1 MVKIFAEDLK
11 AIREEKN
18 ISLKSISQ
26 QTRINLSALEN
37 LENGDYSFQPQA
49 YIRAFLKQYIA
60 CLDLDVEEVLFDYD
74 LARSGKYKS
83 NRPEKE
89 IAEEHIHNHI
99 GFVSPYLVL
108 YEEFTTYENL
118 KLFADIRGV
127 KFNQERVDYLLN
139 KFLIFKRKDDLL
151 KTYSS
156 GMKQR
161 VKFIFA
167 LMHSPQLLI
176 LDEPTSNLDDE
187 GKKSVYE
194 IVKEEGQ
201 KNIVLIAS
209 NEKNDL
215 ELCSEIVLLEKFK
228 N

>member
-1 MVKIFAEDLK
+1 MTNYSLEASGINKSFGRRLIFNDLQFKFDKSGVYGISGPNGSGKSTLVKI
-11 AIREEKN
+11 
-18 ISLKSISQ
+18 
-26 QTRINLSALEN
+26 
-37 LENGDYSFQPQA
+37 
-49 YIRAFLKQYIA
+49 IA
-60 CLDLDVEEVLFDYD
+60 GIIG
-74 LARSGKYKS
+74 ASKGKIIHKL
-83 NRPEKE
+83 NDKE
-89 IAEEHIHNHI
+89 IAEENLHNHI

-108 YEEFTTYENL
+108 YEEFSTYENL
-118 KLFADIRGV
+118 KLFAEIRGV
-127 KFNQERVDYLLN
+127 KFNQERVDNLLN
-139 KFLIFKRKDDLL
+139 KFLLFKRKDDLL

-187 GKKSVYE
+187 GKNSVYE
-194 IVKEEGQ
+194 LVKEEGQ

-209 NEKNDL
+209 NEKHDL
-215 ELCSEIVLLEKFK
+215 ELCGDIVYLEKYK

>member
-1 MVKIFAEDLK
+1 MISYSLEASGLNKSFGRRLIFNDLQFKFDKSGVYGISGPNGSGKSTLVKIIAGIIG
-11 AIREEKN
+11 A
-18 ISLKSISQ
+18 SQ
-26 QTRINLSALEN
+26 GKI
-37 LENGDYSFQPQA
+37 FH
-49 YIRAFLKQYIA
+49 K
-60 CLDLDVEEVLFDYD
+60 LD
-74 LARSGKYKS
+74 
-83 NRPEKE
+83 EKE

-187 GKKSVYE
+187 GKNSVYE

-215 ELCSEIVLLEKFK
+215 ELCDDTVYLEKYK

>member
-1 MVKIFAEDLK
+1 MINYSLEANGLNKSFGRRLIFNDLQFKFNQAGVYGISGPNGSGKSTLVKIIAGIIGASKGKIIHKL
-11 AIREEKN
+11 
-18 ISLKSISQ
+18 
-26 QTRINLSALEN
+26 
-37 LENGDYSFQPQA
+37 GD
-49 YIRAFLKQYIA
+49 
-60 CLDLDVEEVLFDYD
+60 
-74 LARSGKYKS
+74 
-83 NRPEKE
+83 KE
-89 IAEEHIHNHI
+89 ISGEHIHNHI

-108 YEEFTTYENL
+108 YEEFSTYENL

-127 KFNQERVDYLLN
+127 NFNQERVDYLLN
-139 KFLIFKRKDDLL
+139 KFLLIKRKDDLL

-187 GKKSVYE
+187 GKNSVYQ

-215 ELCSEIVLLEKFK
+215 ELCNDVVYLEKYK

>member
-1 MVKIFAEDLK
+1 MTNYSVEAVDLNKSFGRRLIFNDLQFKFDKSGVYGISGPNGSGKSTLVKI
-11 AIREEKN
+11 
-18 ISLKSISQ
+18 
-26 QTRINLSALEN
+26 
-37 LENGDYSFQPQA
+37 
-49 YIRAFLKQYIA
+49 IA
-60 CLDLDVEEVLFDYD
+60 GIIG
-74 LARSGKYKS
+74 ASKGKIIHKL
-83 NRPEKE
+83 NDKE
-89 IAEEHIHNHI
+89 IIEEHLHDHI

-108 YEEFTTYENL
+108 YEEFSTYENL
-118 KLFADIRGV
+118 NHFAEIRGIS
-127 KFNQERVDYLLN
+127 FNKERVDYLLN
-139 KFLIFKRKDDLL
+139 KFLLFKRKDDLL

-187 GKKSVYE
+187 GKNSVYE
-194 IVKEEGQ
+194 LVKEEGQ

-209 NEKNDL
+209 NEKHDL
-215 ELCSEIVLLEKFK
+215 EVCSDIVYLEKFK

>member
-1 MVKIFAEDLK
+1 MTNYSLEASSINKSFGRRLIFNDLQFKFDKSGVYGISGPNGSGKSTLVKI
-11 AIREEKN
+11 
-18 ISLKSISQ
+18 
-26 QTRINLSALEN
+26 
-37 LENGDYSFQPQA
+37 
-49 YIRAFLKQYIA
+49 IA
-60 CLDLDVEEVLFDYD
+60 GIIG
-74 LARSGKYKS
+74 ASKGKIIHKL
-83 NRPEKE
+83 NDKD
-89 IAEEHIHNHI
+89 IAEENLHNHI

-108 YEEFTTYENL
+108 YEEFSTYENL
-118 KLFADIRGV
+118 KLFAEIRGV
-127 KFNQERVDYLLN
+127 KFNQSRVDYLLN
-139 KFLIFKRKDDLL
+139 KFLLFKRKDDLL

-187 GKKSVYE
+187 GKNSVYE
-194 IVKEEGQ
+194 LVKEEGQ

-209 NEKNDL
+209 NEKHDL
-215 ELCSEIVLLEKFK
+215 ELCGDIVYLEKYK

>member
-1 MVKIFAEDLK
+1 MYGISGPNGSGKSTLVKIIAGIIG
-11 AIREEKN
+11 A
-18 ISLKSISQ
+18 SQ
-26 QTRINLSALEN
+26 GKI
-37 LENGDYSFQPQA
+37 FH
-49 YIRAFLKQYIA
+49 K
-60 CLDLDVEEVLFDYD
+60 LD
-74 LARSGKYKS
+74 
-83 NRPEKE
+83 EKE

>member
-1 MVKIFAEDLK
+1 MTNYSVEAVDLNKSFGRRLIFNDLQFKFAKAGVYGISGPNGSGKSTLVKIIAG
-11 AIREEKN
+11 I
-18 ISLKSISQ
+18 
-26 QTRINLSALEN
+26 LSASKGKIIHNVNDKEISEEN
-37 LENGDYSFQPQA
+37 LHD
-49 YIRAFLKQYIA
+49 
-60 CLDLDVEEVLFDYD
+60 
-74 LARSGKYKS
+74 
-83 NRPEKE
+83 
-89 IAEEHIHNHI
+89 HI

-108 YEEFTTYENL
+108 YEEFSTYENL
-118 KLFADIRGV
+118 KLFAEIRGV

-139 KFLIFKRKDDLL
+139 KFLLFKRKDDLL

-187 GKKSVYE
+187 GKNSVYDL
-194 IVKEEGQ
+194 VKEEGQ

-209 NEKNDL
+209 NEKHDL
-215 ELCSEIVLLEKFK
+215 ENCSEIVYLEKFK

>member
-1 MVKIFAEDLK
+1 MTNYSVEAIELNKSFGRRLIFNDLQFKFDKSGAYGISGPNGSGKSTLVKI
-11 AIREEKN
+11 
-18 ISLKSISQ
+18 
-26 QTRINLSALEN
+26 
-37 LENGDYSFQPQA
+37 
-49 YIRAFLKQYIA
+49 IA
-60 CLDLDVEEVLFDYD
+60 GIIE
-74 LARSGKYKS
+74 ASKGKMIHKL
-83 NRPEKE
+83 NDEE
-89 IAEEHIHNHI
+89 IAEEHLHNHI

-118 KLFADIRGV
+118 SLFAEIRGI
-127 KFNQERVDYLLN
+127 KFNKERVDYLLN
-139 KFLIFKRKDDLL
+139 KFLLFKRKDDLL

-187 GKKSVYE
+187 GKNSVYE
-194 IVKEEGQ
+194 LVKEEGQ
-201 KNIVLIAS
+201 NNIVLIAS

-215 ELCSEIVLLEKFK
+215 EICNDIVYLEKYK